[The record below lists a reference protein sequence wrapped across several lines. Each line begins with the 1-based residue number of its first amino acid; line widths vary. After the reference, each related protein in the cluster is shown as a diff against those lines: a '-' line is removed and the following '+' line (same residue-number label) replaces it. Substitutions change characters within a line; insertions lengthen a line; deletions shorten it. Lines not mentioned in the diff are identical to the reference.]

1 MIRVFSALYPK
12 AWRVR
17 YGDEFDAVLERQRL
31 TPAAIIDLLLGA
43 LDAHLT
49 GERGV
54 SSVVSRWRTPGAF
67 AFTVGGLIWF
77 TGDAIQLVG
86 GGAGQLD
93 LLAINAARFLVVFG
107 ELIVAFGVI
116 DHARASR
123 RGRALSLATA
133 TVAALGLLVGATTMV
148 IIVLH
153 TVGISN
159 SALWG
164 SLASMVSPGSV
175 VYYAAM
181 AIFASVA
188 TMRNVLPRPP
198 LAALAAASCGL
209 LAWTLLP
216 SPINGIQAAQTLY
229 TALPLCWLL
238 VGVASLVFRPA
249 RVEVA
254 LP

>member
-1 MIRVFSALYPK
+1 VIRVFSALYPRS
-12 AWRVR
+12 WRAR
-17 YGDEFDAVLERQRL
+17 YGVELDALLADQRP
-31 TPAAIIDLLLGA
+31 TPAAVVDLLLGA

-49 GERGV
+49 GGGGV
-54 SSVVSRWRTPGAF
+54 SSVVSRWRTPGAL

-77 TGDAIQLVG
+77 AGDAIELLD
-86 GGAGQLD
+86 GGADQLG
-93 LLAINAARFLVVFG
+93 LLAIDAARLLVVFG

-133 TVAALGLLVGATTMV
+133 TLAALGLLVGATAMV
-148 IIVLH
+148 VLVLH
-153 TVGISN
+153 TMGISN
-159 SALWG
+159 SALWYA
-164 SLASMVSPGSV
+164 LEWSPGGAV

-181 AIFASVA
+181 AVFASLA

-198 LAALAAASCGL
+198 LAALAAASGGL

-216 SPINGIQAAQTLY
+216 SPVNGIQAAHILFIT
-229 TALPLCWLL
+229 LPLSWLL
-238 VGVASLVFRPA
+238 VGVVSLVFRPS

-254 LP
+254 LS